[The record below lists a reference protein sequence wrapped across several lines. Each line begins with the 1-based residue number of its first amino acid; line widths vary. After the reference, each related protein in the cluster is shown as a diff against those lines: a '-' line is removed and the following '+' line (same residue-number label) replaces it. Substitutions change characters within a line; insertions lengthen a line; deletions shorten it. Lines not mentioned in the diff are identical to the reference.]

1 MAIPTSGTYDGLYV
15 YSLVTADEFGAG
27 AEELATAVGEP
38 NVLLFEPIASGT
50 PVTFDGSNLSF
61 TSDTGVATTLPLTDI
76 AEQGSTGFG
85 FYTGGSSYV
94 VSNGALAGGYTLDTA
109 LSDIAGTDPSLA
121 SLALSLKANADS
133 LNLGNIVVL
142 PNSIFD
148 GNPYQAPCFVR
159 GTLIRTPRGD
169 VPVETLGEG
178 DRVTLA
184 QGGQDTVVWV
194 GTRRLRIDASDGPE
208 LRRPIRVGA
217 GALGDGLPLRDLVVS
232 PDHALFLDGVLVP
245 AGLLVDGARIRQE
258 RVDLVEYVHVELTR
272 HGILLAEGAPAES
285 YLDTGNRQT
294 FSNASLV
301 SLRPEL
307 SVSGAAR
314 VGAACAEM
322 VLEGPRLEAIRAR
335 LAGIALPDA
344 TRLAS

>member
-27 AEELATAVGEP
+27 AEELAAAVGEP
-38 NVLLFEPIASGT
+38 TVLGFAPRGAGTRVTCAGPNVSST
-50 PVTFDGSNLSF
+50 RH
-61 TSDTGVATTLPLTDI
+61 TGGATTLPLTDV

-94 VSNGALAGGYTLDTA
+94 VSNGALAGGYTLDAA

-169 VPVETLGEG
+169 VPVETLREG
-178 DRVTLA
+178 DLVTLA

-194 GTRRLRIDASDGPE
+194 GTRRLRIDGSDHPE

-217 GALGDGLPLRDLVVS
+217 GALGDGLPVRDLVVS
-232 PDHALFLDGVLVP
+232 PDHALFLDGV
-245 AGLLVDGARIRQE
+245 
-258 RVDLVEYVHVELTR
+258 
-272 HGILLAEGAPAES
+272 
-285 YLDTGNRQT
+285 
-294 FSNASLV
+294 
-301 SLRPEL
+301 RPR
-307 SVSGAAR
+307 G
-314 VGAACAEM
+314 
-322 VLEGPRLEAIRAR
+322 
-335 LAGIALPDA
+335 
-344 TRLAS
+344 